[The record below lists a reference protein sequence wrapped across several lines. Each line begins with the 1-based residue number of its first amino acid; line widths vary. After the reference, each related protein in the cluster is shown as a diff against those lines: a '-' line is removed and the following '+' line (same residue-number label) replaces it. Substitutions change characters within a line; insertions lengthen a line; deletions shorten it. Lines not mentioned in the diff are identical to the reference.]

1 MLVSMSYVTKL
12 PPQQMLAIQARGN
25 LISTLGVTL
34 PQPAACCVWICG
46 IKSTSKHY
54 VHLSELE
61 RTGRRYTC
69 PNKALSPNT
78 SASQTADN
86 MYTSIF
92 QDDCGGGHQLTSV
105 KVGKYLINW
114 SRERSVYEEII
125 STSWQL
131 NKSHT
136 GIIRCVYQIQRLL
149 CPWNKVCNK
158 PLHPQTNVQHMT

>member
-92 QDDCGGGHQLTSV
+92 QDDWVASADFREGRQVPDQLVERAQCLRRDNIYKLTTKQVTHRNNSMCLPDTTS
-105 KVGKYLINW
+105 
-114 SRERSVYEEII
+114 
-125 STSWQL
+125 
-131 NKSHT
+131 
-136 GIIRCVYQIQRLL
+136 
-149 CPWNKVCNK
+149 
-158 PLHPQTNVQHMT
+158 PLPLE